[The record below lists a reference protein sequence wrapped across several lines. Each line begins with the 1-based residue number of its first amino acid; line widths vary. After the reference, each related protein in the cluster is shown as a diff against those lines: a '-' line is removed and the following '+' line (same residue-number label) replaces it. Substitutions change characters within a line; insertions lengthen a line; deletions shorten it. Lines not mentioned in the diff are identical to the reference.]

1 MNKRLMSLSIASL
14 LMISGHSFAEESQG
28 ALPYKNSLPAPVV
41 PAAEPV
47 KQVSA
52 SPQVAKHVSASP
64 QISTQA
70 LTVGLN
76 AANGGTLL
84 PIPPKPPALAVPL
97 PGVGI
102 FPGAVP
108 MNNTIR
114 VRENSSETASIS
126 FRYINRIAT
135 PFAKPK
141 LLESAGWEISK
152 NGSSVFV
159 KPTTPEPTVL
169 YITGDS
175 PNDPTISIV
184 LVPQEIPPQTLT
196 LQLDKGY
203 GNGGTDKDAGDV
215 NKAASY
221 SERIQIV
228 MKSIALGKTVSGYSE
243 SPLPKSVARSDNLI
257 FTPDK
262 RYSGKSDDIYVYW
275 IENATNAPLEM
286 DESMFYEDGI
296 RAIAF
301 FPETLLQPGKGT
313 RLFVMSE
320 NGKGDK

>member
-1 MNKRLMSLSIASL
+1 MFKKSL
-14 LMISGHSFAEESQG
+14 LVVSITSILVGSSYAENGQG
-28 ALPYKNSLPAPVV
+28 NLPFK
-41 PAAEPV
+41 
-47 KQVSA
+47 SA
-52 SPQVAKHVSASP
+52 SAEQPKPVQPASQSQKVAMPVTSSNTAVS
-64 QISTQA
+64 
-70 LTVGLN
+70 
-76 AANGGTLL
+76 L
-84 PIPPKPPALAVPL
+84 PIPAKTPVLATPL
-97 PGVGI
+97 PGVGML
-102 FPGAVP
+102 PGAIP

-114 VRENSSETASIS
+114 VRENSSESAPIS

-159 KPTTPEPTVL
+159 KPTSPEPTVL

-203 GNGGTDKDAGDV
+203 GNNGSDKNTDDI
-215 NKAASY
+215 NKASSY

-228 MKSIALGKTVSGYSE
+228 MKSVALGKTVSGYSE
-243 SPLPKSVARSDNLI
+243 SPLPKSVARSENLI

-262 RYSGKSDDIYVYW
+262 RYSGRSDDVYVYW
-275 IENATNAPLEM
+275 IENATEAPLEL

-301 FPETLLQPGKGT
+301 FPETVLQPKQGT

-320 NGKGDK
+320 NGKGAK